1 VFVESKKEGDF
12 KMFKRTFLLALCA
25 LCLSEDLI
33 ESDTFFEESERD
45 SESSEGR
52 LSFVTNSAFDWLRN
66 IGFVNY
72 NSIGWYV
79 TFPNDASYSNLNVSS
94 TTNAF
99 PLIYT
104 LAGAGLIAYVSAYLF
119 SQIPLPDLSRSDD
132 NFDLGFGLQRDLSN
146 YEDEY
151 FPESYEEVFE
161 YEYPDS
167 FYKAAASE
175 VSERK
180 VLKPVSKKKYKKKPM
195 KKFKDRLQ
203 KRFGP
208 VPEEKNAPQ
217 EGFFESIAKS
227 VMSLFNP
234 KLKRS
239 YETTNGGGWIK
250 NWIDRYDNYWKQK
263 RMLPRRRSMRK
274 QAKSLDDDSKIIG
287 PQMPHESERKGEP
300 GNEFYKDRITEAYSN
315 YYNQ

>member
-1 VFVESKKEGDF
+1 
-12 KMFKRTFLLALCA
+12 LLALCVS
-25 LCLSEDLI
+25 CLSEDLV
-33 ESDTFFEESERD
+33 ESDTFFDESERD
-45 SESSEGR
+45 TDSDSEGR

-79 TFPNDASYSNLNVSS
+79 TFPNDQSYSNLNVSS

-132 NFDLGFGLQRDLSN
+132 TDLGFGLQRDLSN

-167 FYKAAASE
+167 FYKAASE

-180 VLKPVSKKKYKKKPM
+180 VLKPVSKKRFKKPM

-203 KRFGP
+203 KRMGP
-208 VPEEKNAPQ
+208 VQEERKAPD
-217 EGFFESIAKS
+217 EG
-227 VMSLFNP
+227 L
-234 KLKRS
+234 
-239 YETTNGGGWIK
+239 
-250 NWIDRYDNYWKQK
+250 YDNYWKQK
-263 RMLPRRRSMRK
+263 RMLPRRRSMRM
-274 QAKSLDDDSKIIG
+274 QSKSSDDHSKIIG
-287 PQMPHESERKGEP
+287 PQMPMNDESERKGP
-300 GNEFYKDRITEAYSN
+300 GNNFYKDRITEAYSN
-315 YYNQ
+315 YYSQ

>member
-1 VFVESKKEGDF
+1 
-12 KMFKRTFLLALCA
+12 MFKRTVLLALCVS
-25 LCLSEDLI
+25 CLSEDLV
-33 ESDTFFEESERD
+33 ESDTFFDESERD
-45 SESSEGR
+45 TDSDSEGR

-79 TFPNDASYSNLNVSS
+79 TFPNDQSYSNLNVSS

-132 NFDLGFGLQRDLSN
+132 IDLGFGLQRDLSN

-167 FYKAAASE
+167 FYKAASE

-180 VLKPVSKKKYKKKPM
+180 VLKPVSKKKSKKPM
-195 KKFKDRLQ
+195 KKFRDRLQ
-203 KRFGP
+203 KRMGP
-208 VPEEKNAPQ
+208 IQEERKAPG

-234 KLKRS
+234 SQKRS

-263 RMLPRRRSMRK
+263 RMLPRRRSMRM
-274 QAKSLDDDSKIIG
+274 QSKSSDDHSKIIG
-287 PQMPHESERKGEP
+287 PQMPVNDESERKGP
-300 GNEFYKDRITEAYSN
+300 GNSFYKDRIAEAYSN
-315 YYNQ
+315 YYSQ

>member
-33 ESDTFFEESERD
+33 ESDTFFEESERTVD
-45 SESSEGR
+45 FGTYIQNWLQSAAIVSTSN
-52 LSFVTNSAFDWLRN
+52 LQKYVTLPDKQIPIHFNVTNVEVKAA
-66 IGFVNY
+66 IG
-72 NSIGWYV
+72 GL
-79 TFPNDASYSNLNVSS
+79 TFL
-94 TTNAF
+94 
-99 PLIYT
+99 
-104 LAGAGLIAYVSAYLF
+104 GLGAYLF

-180 VLKPVSKKKYKKKPM
+180 VLKPVSKKKYMKKPM